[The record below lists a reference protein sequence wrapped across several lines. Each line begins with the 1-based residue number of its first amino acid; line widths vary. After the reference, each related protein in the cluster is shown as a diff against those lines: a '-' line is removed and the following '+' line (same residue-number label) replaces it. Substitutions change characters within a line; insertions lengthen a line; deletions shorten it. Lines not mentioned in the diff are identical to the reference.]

1 MAPVTAPL
9 ALMFST
15 VKNLN
20 SALDAPLTVPASL
33 SMAEVIL
40 LPRPL
45 HVDRLLHRQVATPQV
60 VGSGLD
66 LE

>member
-1 MAPVTAPL
+1 
-9 ALMFST
+9 MFST

-33 SMAEVIL
+33 SMAEVIM

-60 VGSGLD
+60 VESGLD